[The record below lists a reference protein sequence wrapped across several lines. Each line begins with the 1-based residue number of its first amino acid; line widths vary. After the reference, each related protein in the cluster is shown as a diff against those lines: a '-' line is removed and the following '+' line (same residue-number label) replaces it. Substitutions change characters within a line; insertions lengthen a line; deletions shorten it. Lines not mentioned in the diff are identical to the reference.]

1 MAISRRDHL
10 VHVARDEFAAHGF
23 HGTGIDGLLAK
34 AGVSKKTLY
43 AHFRSKE
50 ELIVAVLREHDTCF
64 RDDFR
69 RDVEALA
76 THPRERLL
84 AVFDVAADW
93 FHEKS
98 FYGCIFINAIAEYA
112 EDASPIRDA
121 CRNFKQMMKAYII
134 DLARAAQLAEPDV
147 IGAQL
152 ALLLEGATVTA
163 QVSGDKGAARVAK
176 AAAQSLIECSLRPA

>member
-1 MAISRRDHL
+1 MVISRRDHL
-10 VHVARDEFAAHGF
+10 VQVAQDEFAAHGF

-50 ELIVAVLREHDTCF
+50 ELIVAVLRGHDTNF
-64 RDDFR
+64 RDDFK

-76 THPRERLL
+76 DDPKERLL
-84 AVFDVAADW
+84 AVFDVASDW

-98 FYGCIFINAIAEYA
+98 FYGCIFINAVAEYS
-112 EDASPIRDA
+112 EGTSPIREA
-121 CRNFKQMMKAYII
+121 CRDFKQMMKTYII
-134 DLARAAQLAEPDV
+134 DLARDASLPQPGV

-163 QVSGDKGAARVAK
+163 QVSGDKNAALIAKEAAR
-176 AAAQSLIECSLRPA
+176 SLIASALTPA